1 MWHSPRN
8 PLPVERSRPVKPG
21 PWRLAPIASAASAR
35 AWLLAGLLALVAGGC
50 GSVPNAPAAPASP
63 ARTSVA
69 KPTCLPCTGQAREI
83 ERARLELAV
92 RDAELR
98 DLRSSHRDQVKVLQE
113 SKREVA
119 RAKVKV
125 RRLATRAD
133 AASYI
138 AEVEVG
144 LARLRS
150 RSGGKSTDPRIEQAG
165 RLLESTDAPFAQ
177 GEYGV
182 AMDRASEAEQ
192 LIGSAADAQAQRAT
206 LTRKPESHPR
216 VKVATKATT
225 TPKSRGQAPGNAR
238 NAGAPKDARPQVASA
253 D

>member
-1 MWHSPRN
+1 MPCTEQSRE
-8 PLPVERSRPVKPG
+8 VERV
-21 PWRLAPIASAASAR
+21 
-35 AWLLAGLLALVAGGC
+35 
-50 GSVPNAPAAPASP
+50 
-63 ARTSVA
+63 
-69 KPTCLPCTGQAREI
+69 
-83 ERARLELAV
+83 RLELAM

-98 DLRSSHRDQVKVLQE
+98 ELRSSHRDQVKVLQE
-113 SKREVA
+113 SKREVT

-144 LARLRS
+144 LATLRS
-150 RSGGKSTDPRIEQAG
+150 SSGGKSTDPRIDQAQ

-192 LIGSAADAQAQRAT
+192 LISSAADAQAQRAT
-206 LTRKPESHPR
+206 LARKPESHPR
-216 VKVATKATT
+216 AKLAAKATT
-225 TPKSRGQAPGNAR
+225 TPKSRGQAPGNTR
-238 NAGAPKDARPQVASA
+238 NAGARKENRPQVATA